1 MQARAAKQVLFL
13 LNFFSAASFYLLQ
26 FQPTNITQFAC
37 HI

>member
-13 LNFFSAASFYLLQ
+13 LKKIPLQASTCSSFSRQ
-26 FQPTNITQFAC
+26 TTQFAC